1 MLEDYLCLRQ
11 AKQEVLPQKELTELR
26 FYTYLG
32 ATSFLYFNRYN
43 TGKTLIIQE
52 KELFYTVSGKTYNK
66 ISKFHCYILR
76 TSPFLNLRL
85 ATICNEF
92 ENSE

>member
-52 KELFYTVSGKTYNK
+52 KELFYTVSDKTYNNFK
-66 ISKFHCYILR
+66 ISLLYI
-76 TSPFLNLRL
+76 
-85 ATICNEF
+85 
-92 ENSE
+92 ENSTPPQFETCHHL